1 MLWIISIIVV
11 AVMAVIM
18 ATMAT
23 ATATMTMTTVIMAI
37 VIMTTAMASMAVAST
52 LYPRRKTRAFTKGWE
67 RMARWS
73 AAARAVPTT
82 GVGIGIYLQRKLL
95 WNSNLT
101 CQLRCVSDVCVR
113 AMVGKI

>member
-1 MLWIISIIVV
+1 MFWIISIIVV
-11 AVMAVIM
+11 AVIAVIM
-18 ATMAT
+18 ATMPT
-23 ATATMTMTTVIMAI
+23 ATATMTMTTVVMAI
-37 VIMTTAMASMAVAST
+37 VIMTTAVASMAVAST

-101 CQLRCVSDVCVR
+101 CQLRCISDVCVR